1 MRNLYLSG
9 GDHPSWGLHAQG
21 RVPMGAPHPTK
32 GPTVQAPAFP
42 SSDSTPTP
50 LPVQPAPVQEAVQPV
65 VELRPAIEPAAPAVP
80 LAPVA
85 TAVSTVRVLARL
97 SNGERIEVGA
107 HDDESAAKAEA
118 TALMRFLREAG
129 GDWPFL
135 NGRFVRPDAIVSVDI
150 VAG

>member
-1 MRNLYLSG
+1 M
-9 GDHPSWGLHAQG
+9 
-21 RVPMGAPHPTK
+21 
-32 GPTVQAPAFP
+32 QAPA
-42 SSDSTPTP
+42 SSSPAASPTP
-50 LPVQPAPVQEAVQPV
+50 LPVLPAPAPEPAAVPPV
-65 VELRPAIEPAAPAVP
+65 LELRPAPEPAAPAVQ

-85 TAVSTVRVLARL
+85 AEVSTVRVLVRL

-107 HDDESAAKAEA
+107 HDDEGAAKAEA

-129 GDWPFL
+129 ADWPFL

>member
-1 MRNLYLSG
+1 MHAPVS
-9 GDHPSWGLHAQG
+9 PSHDA
-21 RVPMGAPHPTK
+21 
-32 GPTVQAPAFP
+32 
-42 SSDSTPTP
+42 SPTP
-50 LPVQPAPVQEAVQPV
+50 LPVQPAPVTEVPPPV
-65 VELRPAIEPAAPAVP
+65 VELRPAVDPAPPPVP
-80 LAPVA
+80 LPPVA
-85 TAVSTVRVLARL
+85 ARATTVRVLARL
-97 SNGERIEVGA
+97 SNGERIEVGV